1 MTWLRV
7 LKSRLVA
14 LFRKTRLE
22 RQLDEELNSHLE
34 MLVEGNVRNGMP
46 PDEARYAALR
56 SFGGVE
62 QAKEGYRERSARQR
76 EIGVRLAIGSSR
88 WRLVRQ
94 ILHETLL

>member
-34 MLVEGNVRNGMP
+34 MLVEENG
-46 PDEARYAALR
+46 ARGAT
-56 SFGGVE
+56 E
-62 QAKEGYRERSARQR
+62 
-76 EIGVRLAIGSSR
+76 
-88 WRLVRQ
+88 
-94 ILHETLL
+94 